1 MDCIFCEIANGRIP
15 GKTLY
20 ENDNVRVILD
30 INPVTYG
37 HALVLP
43 KKHCDSLLECPDE
56 IRDSVFEAAAKVGRR
71 MEEVLDCDGI
81 NVLSNIREGAGQTV
95 NHFHVHLI
103 PRYTSNQKPD
113 GLVLEFKEND
123 PMNLDEIASLL
134 AIED

>member
-56 IRDSVFEAAAKVGRR
+56 IRDSVFEAATKVGRR